1 MFHEG
6 RIKASAGGAGQGAAR
21 LRIVGQSAKDR
32 LLAGRQVGRRAAFH
46 SSQEL
51 AGQVREKRSQFRIDW
66 SSFALRAGLGGGLGP
81 RQRRR

>member
-1 MFHEG
+1 MKVELK
-6 RIKASAGGAGQGAAR
+6 RRPAAR
-21 LRIVGQSAKDR
+21 ARARLGCGSSVKARKDR